1 MTVRVLIVDD
11 QPPFR
16 VAANLVFDLLDE
28 FEVVGE
34 ATSAEDALDQVTAL
48 EPDLVVMDINLP
60 GMSGIDATRR
70 VAAEH
75 PGTFVLL
82 VSTYEVDDL
91 PAGAETSGAL
101 AYVHKEHLDGDLVE
115 QLWRER
121 ALAMWRTA

>member
-16 VAANLVFDLLDE
+16 VAANLVFDLIDE

-34 ATSAEDALDQVTAL
+34 ARSAEDALDQVTAL

-60 GMSGIDATRR
+60 GMSGIEATRR
-70 VAAEH
+70 LIAEH
-75 PGTFVLL
+75 PGTIVLL
-82 VSTYEVDDL
+82 VSTYQVEDL
-91 PAGAETSGAL
+91 PAGAESSGAL
-101 AYVHKEHLDGDLVE
+101 AYVHKEHLDSDLVE
-115 QLWRER
+115 QLWRDR

>member
-1 MTVRVLIVDD
+1 VTVRVLIVDD

-34 ATSAEDALDQVTAL
+34 ATSGEAALEQVTKL

-91 PAGAETSGAL
+91 PTGAETSGAL

>member
-16 VAANLVFDLLDE
+16 VAANLVFDLIDE

-60 GMSGIDATRR
+60 GMSGIEATRR
-70 VAAEH
+70 LIAEH
-75 PGTFVLL
+75 PGTIVLL
-82 VSTYEVDDL
+82 VSTYQVEDL
-91 PAGAETSGAL
+91 PAGAESSGAL
-101 AYVHKEHLDGDLVE
+101 AYVHKEHLDSDLVE
-115 QLWRER
+115 QLWRDR

>member
-1 MTVRVLIVDD
+1 VTVRVLIVDD

-34 ATSAEDALDQVTAL
+34 ATSGEAALEEVTRL

-60 GMSGIDATRR
+60 GMSGIEATRR
-70 VAAEH
+70 VTAEH
-75 PGTFVLL
+75 PGRFVLL

-91 PAGAETSGAL
+91 PAGAESSGAL

>member
-1 MTVRVLIVDD
+1 VTVRVLIVDD

-16 VAANLVFDLLDE
+16 VAANLVFDLIDE

-60 GMSGIDATRR
+60 GMSGIEATRR
-70 VAAEH
+70 LIAEH
-75 PGTFVLL
+75 PGTIVLL
-82 VSTYEVDDL
+82 VSTYQVEDL
-91 PAGAETSGAL
+91 PAGTESSGAL
-101 AYVHKEHLDGDLVE
+101 AYVHKEHLDSDLVE
-115 QLWRER
+115 QLWRDR